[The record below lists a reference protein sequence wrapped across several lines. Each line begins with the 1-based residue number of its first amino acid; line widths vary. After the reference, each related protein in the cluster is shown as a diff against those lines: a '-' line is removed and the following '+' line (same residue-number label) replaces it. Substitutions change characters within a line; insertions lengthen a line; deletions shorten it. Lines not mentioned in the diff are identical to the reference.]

1 MASEKAPDKQL
12 AKSTEQ
18 YQLFEQASRPLFKKY
33 EAAIREMRTRFEI
46 LDADLEYRLS
56 RNPIHHIESRI
67 KAPKSVYDKLYRYGV
82 PVTLKSMEENILDI
96 AGMRVIVSYIDD
108 VSALLK
114 VLSLQDDL
122 QIVKVKDY
130 ITHPK
135 PNGYRS
141 LHIIVKVPVYFLDR

>member
-82 PVTLKSMEENILDI
+82 PVTLKSMEETIKLIRDNGLPCKVVVGGAVLTPEYAEKIGADFYAKDAKETVDI
-96 AGMRVIVSYIDD
+96 AKKVI
-108 VSALLK
+108 
-114 VLSLQDDL
+114 
-122 QIVKVKDY
+122 
-130 ITHPK
+130 
-135 PNGYRS
+135 G
-141 LHIIVKVPVYFLDR
+141 